1 MRQADGFYWIPTLPR
16 EIAEKIYG
24 VPRVEW
30 PSDVEKEYR
39 RLHADFTRAKSE
51 FMSWVRKD
59 RDSRMVPN
67 AKLIVS
73 YLIDCLN
80 FDTGR
85 CDPSHQTIADEL
97 ELGLRTVQRLIPK
110 IALAGWIEVVRRGRT
125 TSNFYRLRVPCEK
138 ISSLLD
144 RVDYLRER
152 RNEAREERRRR
163 LSEPPSVAYHMGSE
177 PPFESSHDAPS
188 VAAHEPPV
196 MADKPLNITFER
208 EPLKFF
214 KGSEG
219 EGYTLGAPEPEFAST
234 NAYARAKGGM

>member
-1 MRQADGFYWIPTLPR
+1 VRQADGFYWIPTLPR
-16 EIAEKIYG
+16 EISEKIKAT
-24 VPRVEW
+24 PRVDW
-30 PSDVEKEYR
+30 PKELELEYR
-39 RLHADFTRAKSE
+39 RLHSDFTAAKAE

-67 AKLIVS
+67 AKLILN

-97 ELGLRTVQRLIPK
+97 ELGLRTVQRLIPQ
-110 IALAGWIEVVRRGRT
+110 IAKVGWCEVVRRGKT

-138 ISSLLD
+138 VHRLMD

-152 RNEAREERRRR
+152 RM
-163 LSEPPSVAYHMGSE
+163 SEPPSVAYHLASE

-188 VAAHEPPV
+188 VAAHEPPS
-196 MADKPLNITFER
+196 MADKPLNRTSER